1 MVNVTTNILVC
12 YATRVSDTFYLSL
25 TFSSQQVALEGT
37 TDAQTEHANDEDND
51 DDEEQEQASTLIVY
65 PYAEQAAQMAKR
77 QLARRNLTTDA
88 DTDNPSDT
96 AATNTSSWA
105 TTLGVD
111 YTHVLAAD
119 AELAEALQAE
129 YVRFEPYVQR
139 AVRLFVEQLH
149 PDVTPAAGHAVQGYT
164 VAWWN
169 VPATTQLRNLRMD
182 AVGQLVTLA
191 RCTVTRTTE
200 VRPELRV
207 GAFKCQKCGLTAA
220 HVRQE
225 YQYCRPTLCRNP
237 RCANA
242 SPLQFWLETAASQFG
257 DWQKLRVQE
266 ASDEI
271 PPGGMPRSLTVLC
284 RNEMVELVKAGDVC
298 RITGY
303 LVVLPDGSA
312 LSRAG
317 EVPQSVKR
325 REGGQNNSASQAGG
339 GVSGLA
345 ALGVRELT
353 YRTAL
358 VACTVWPSVATP
370 LSMATWLRPPAMAA
384 NSSSDAAMTTAQV
397 VWELTRAERQEIRD
411 MRASPR
417 LYELLV
423 DSLCPSVF
431 GHREIKK
438 GLLLLLLGGV
448 HKTTMD
454 GTQLRGDLNLCVV
467 GDPSTAKSQFLK
479 YVHDFASPRSVYTSG
494 KASSAAG
501 LTAAVIKDSETGEY
515 GIEAG
520 ALMLADNGICCI
532 DEL

>member
-1 MVNVTTNILVC
+1 MP
-12 YATRVSDTFYLSL
+12 R
-25 TFSSQQVALEGT
+25 EGNNA
-37 TDAQTEHANDEDND
+37 DQDEDED
-51 DDEEQEQASTLIVY
+51 QASTLLVY
-65 PYAEQAAQMAKR
+65 PYAEQAAKMAKR
-77 QLARRNLTTDA
+77 QLARRSL
-88 DTDNPSDT
+88 SG
-96 AATNTSSWA
+96 NTQDDDDDESANASSSSWA

-111 YTHVLAAD
+111 YTQVLQAD
-119 AELAEALQAE
+119 AELAEAVQAE

-139 AVRLFVEQLH
+139 AVRTFVEQLH
-149 PDVTPAAGHAVQGYT
+149 PELTRDTADAAAPPPLYQ

-169 VPATTQLRNLRMD
+169 VPNATPLRHLRMD
-182 AVGQLVTLA
+182 AVGQLVTLTG
-191 RCTVTRTTE
+191 CTVTRTTE

-207 GAFKCQKCGLTAA
+207 GTFTCQKCGLRAP

-237 RCANA
+237 RCQNN

-271 PPGGMPRSLTVLC
+271 PPGGMPRSLSVLV
-284 RNEMVELVKAGDVC
+284 RNELVELVKAGDVC

-312 LSRAG
+312 LARTG
-317 EVPQSVKR
+317 EVPQSIKR
-325 REGGQNNSASQAGG
+325 REGGQNNSSAQAGG
-339 GVSGLA
+339 GVQGLA

-358 VACTVWPSVATP
+358 VATTVWPTVAPP
-370 LSMATWLRPPAMAA
+370 LSMATWLRPPTNTANGHDPHAA
-384 NSSSDAAMTTAQV
+384 VTTAQV

-448 HKTTMD
+448 HKTTTD
-454 GTQLRGDLNLCVV
+454 GTQLRGDINLCIV

-479 YVHDFASPRSVYTSG
+479 FVHDFAAPRSVYTSG

-501 LTAAVIKDSETGEY
+501 LTAAVQKDAETGEY

-532 DEL
+532 DELYVLLG

>member
-1 MVNVTTNILVC
+1 MV
-12 YATRVSDTFYLSL
+12 
-25 TFSSQQVALEGT
+25 
-37 TDAQTEHANDEDND
+37 
-51 DDEEQEQASTLIVY
+51 VY
-65 PYAEQAAQMAKR
+65 PYAEQAEQMAKR
-77 QLARRNLTTDA
+77 QKARRSLGEQEEENEQQ
-88 DTDNPSDT
+88 DNAVAHNS
-96 AATNTSSWA
+96 SSWA

-111 YTHVLAAD
+111 FTHVLQAD

-129 YVRFEPYVQR
+129 YVRFEPYLQR
-139 AVRLFVEQLH
+139 AVRTFVEQLH
-149 PDVTPAAGHAVQGYT
+149 PELVESKTAGTAPTLYT

-169 VPATTQLRNLRMD
+169 VPSNVSVRNLRMD
-182 AVGQLVTLA
+182 QVAQLVTLTG
-191 RCTVTRTTE
+191 CTVTRTTE

-207 GAFKCQKCGLTAA
+207 GAFRCQKCGLVAA

-237 RCANA
+237 RCQNS
-242 SPLQFWLETAASQFG
+242 SPLQFWLETSASQFG

-284 RNEMVELVKAGDVC
+284 RNEMVEMAKAGDVC

-312 LSRAG
+312 LSRSG
-317 EVPQSVKR
+317 EVPKSVR
-325 REGGQNNSASQAGG
+325 RTEGGQNGAVAQSGG
-339 GVSGLA
+339 GVRGLA

-358 VACTVWPSVATP
+358 VATTIWPTTTTP
-370 LSMATWLRPPAMAA
+370 LSMATWMRPPANAGNDPHA
-384 NSSSDAAMTTAQV
+384 TTTTTQV
-397 VWELTRAERQEIRD
+397 VWELTSSERQEIRD
-411 MRASPR
+411 MQASPR

-423 DSLCPSVF
+423 DSLCPAVF

-448 HKTTMD
+448 HKTTPD
-454 GTQLRGDLNLCVV
+454 GIQLRGDINLCVV

-479 YVHDFASPRSVYTSG
+479 YVHEFAAPRSVYTSG

-501 LTAAVIKDSETGEY
+501 LTAAVQKDAETGEY

>member
-1 MVNVTTNILVC
+1 MMLGRDGEHRN
-12 YATRVSDTFYLSL
+12 DK
-25 TFSSQQVALEGT
+25 FSSNISLYVFNFYCHSSQEVKTEGN
-37 TDAQTEHANDEDND
+37 QSEG
-51 DDEEQEQASTLIVY
+51 DDEASTLVIF
-65 PYAEQAAQMAKR
+65 PYAEQAAQMAQR
-77 QLARRNLTTDA
+77 QLARRSMGGNDDEEEDPDNDAANSNNL
-88 DTDNPSDT
+88 S
-96 AATNTSSWA
+96 SSWA

-111 YTHVLAAD
+111 FSHVLEAD
-119 AELAEALQAE
+119 AELADALRAE

-139 AVRLFVEQLH
+139 AVRVFVEQLH
-149 PDVTPAAGHAVQGYT
+149 PELVDSRTAGTAPTLYA

-169 VPATTQLRNLRMD
+169 IPSHVSLRHLRMD
-182 AVGQLVTLA
+182 QVGQLVTLNG
-191 RCTVTRTTE
+191 CTVTRTTE

-207 GAFKCQKCGLTAA
+207 GAFRCQKCGLVAN

-225 YQYCRPTLCRNP
+225 YQYSRPTLCRNP
-237 RCANA
+237 RCQNA
-242 SPLQFWLETAASQFG
+242 SPLQFWLETTASQFG

-284 RNEMVELVKAGDVC
+284 RNEMVEMCKAGDVC

-317 EVPQSVKR
+317 EVPQSIKR
-325 REGGQNNSASQAGG
+325 RESGQNNAASQAGG
-339 GVSGLA
+339 GVKGLA

-353 YRTAL
+353 YRTAF
-358 VACTVWPSVATP
+358 VATTVWPTTTTP
-370 LSMATWLRPPAMAA
+370 LSMATWLRPPAAA
-384 NSSSDAAMTTAQV
+384 SNDPHATTTTAQV
-397 VWELTRAERQEIRD
+397 VWEFTRAEHQDIRD
-411 MRASPR
+411 MRSSPR
-417 LYELLV
+417 LYEMLV
-423 DSLCPSVF
+423 DSICPATF

-448 HKTTMD
+448 HKTTAD
-454 GTQLRGDLNLCVV
+454 GIHLRGDINLCIV

-479 YVHDFASPRSVYTSG
+479 YVHEFAAPRSVYTSG

-501 LTAAVIKDSETGEY
+501 LTAAVQKDPETGEY